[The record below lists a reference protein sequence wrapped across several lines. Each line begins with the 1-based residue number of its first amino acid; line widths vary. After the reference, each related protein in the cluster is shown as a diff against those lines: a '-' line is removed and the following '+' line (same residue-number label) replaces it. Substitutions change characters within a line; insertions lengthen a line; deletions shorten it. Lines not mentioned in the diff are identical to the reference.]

1 MNVLLAKNF
10 NVENINYSELKVM
23 KSGAKSVYIVYKGNK
38 VNLQTP
44 ILNIPY
50 GVNDNMQ
57 FIKKD
62 ENRKDEERKYD
73 VTVSFKGMDENPKI
87 KQFHDK
93 MKELENKIIDD
104 AFANRLVWFKN
115 NYSGNKDVV
124 SNMFTPIVKHD
135 KDKVTGEYANKYPPT
150 FKAKIPFNSLENK
163 FEFDCYDMDNNETN
177 FHDILANLKGGKAQ
191 FIIQLS
197 GIWFSAGMFGCSWKI
212 VSAKFQQINTSKIT
226 FVADSDDEMNNGE
239 EDEDDDDIS
248 VDNDVIAKISQK
260 PVDKKQIVSSS
271 APVPVASP
279 ATLKKKASAPV
290 PAPAPVPVP
299 VPQEDEDEE
308 DDEEDEE
315 DDDVVVGT
323 GATELGDVA
332 EEDEDEEDD
341 DEEEEDVPPPPPPVK
356 VVVEP
361 VKTDTKVKKAV
372 ANKKK

>member
-10 NVENINYSELKVM
+10 DTNKLKYSELKVM
-23 KSGAKSVYIVYKGNK
+23 KSGAKSVYINYNGNK

-44 ILNIPY
+44 VLNIPY

-62 ENRKDEERKYD
+62 DNRKDEERKYD

-115 NYSGNKDVV
+115 NYGGNKDVV
-124 SNMFTPIVKHD
+124 ANMFTPIVKHD
-135 KDKVTGEYANKYPPT
+135 KDKLTGEYANKYPPT
-150 FKAKIPFNSLENK
+150 FKAKIPYNSLENK

-177 FHDILANLKGGKAQ
+177 FNDILANLKGGKAQ

-226 FVADSDDEMNNGE
+226 FVADSDDDNAN
-239 EDEDDDDIS
+239 DEDDEDDIS
-248 VDNDVIAKISQK
+248 VDTDVIAKISQK
-260 PVDKKQIVSSS
+260 PAAVADKKTVVEKV
-271 APVPVASP
+271 APVVAKTVHKP
-279 ATLKKKASAPV
+279 I
-290 PAPAPVPVP
+290 
-299 VPQEDEDEE
+299 PQEEE
-308 DDEEDEE
+308 
-315 DDDVVVGT
+315 
-323 GATELGDVA
+323 
-332 EEDEDEEDD
+332 D
-341 DEEEEDVPPPPPPVK
+341 DEEEEDDVEADDAVLGNVEEDAEEDEEDEDEPEPPPVK
-356 VVVEP
+356 VEEP
-361 VKTDTKVKKAV
+361 VKPDAKTKKAV
-372 ANKKK
+372 VKKK

>member
-10 NVENINYSELKVM
+10 NVDKLKYSELKVM
-23 KSGAKSVYIVYKGNK
+23 KSGAKSIYINYNGAK

-62 ENRKDEERKYD
+62 ESRKEEERKYD
-73 VTVSFKGMDENPKI
+73 ITLSFKGMDENPKI
-87 KQFHDK
+87 KLFHDK
-93 MKELENKIIDD
+93 MKELEQKVIDD

-115 NYSGNKDVV
+115 NFSGNKDVV

-163 FEFDCYDMDNNETN
+163 FDFDCYDMDNNETS
-177 FHDILANLKGGKAQ
+177 FHDLLANLKGGKAQ

-212 VSAKFQQINTSKIT
+212 VSGKFQQLNTSKLT
-226 FVADSDDEMNNGE
+226 FVVDSDDEINN
-239 EDEDDDDIS
+239 EDDDEDDIS

-260 PVDKKQIVSSS
+260 SLAVSEKKTLVEKQPTGVTSVT
-271 APVPVASP
+271 AVASP
-279 ATLKKKASAPV
+279 ATLKPV
-290 PAPAPVPVP
+290 QKVVS
-299 VPQEDEDEE
+299 QEEEE
-308 DDEEDEE
+308 DDDDDEE
-315 DDDVVVGT
+315 DDDDALENV
-323 GATELGDVA
+323 
-332 EEDEDEEDD
+332 EEGDEEGEEE
-341 DEEEEDVPPPPPPVK
+341 DEEEEKPPPVK
-356 VVVEP
+356 VVEEP
-361 VKTDTKVKKAV
+361 VKPVQETKGKKTSAV
-372 ANKKK
+372 TKKK

>member
-10 NVENINYSELKVM
+10 DVENLKYSELKVM
-23 KSGAKSVYIVYKGNK
+23 KSGAKSVYINYKGNK

-115 NYSGNKDVV
+115 NYSGNKEVV

-135 KDKVTGEYANKYPPT
+135 KDKLTGEYANKYPPT
-150 FKAKIPFNSLENK
+150 FKAKIPYNSLENK

-226 FVADSDDEMNNGE
+226 FVADSDDDNANDE
-239 EDEDDDDIS
+239 EDEDDIS
-248 VDNDVIAKISQK
+248 VDTDVIAKITQK
-260 PVDKKQIVSSS
+260 PTDKKTVVEKV
-271 APVPVASP
+271 AVATPVAKTVHKP
-279 ATLKKKASAPV
+279 I
-290 PAPAPVPVP
+290 
-299 VPQEDEDEE
+299 PQEEE
-308 DDEEDEE
+308 DDEEEEE
-315 DDDVVVGT
+315 DDDVEDDKV
-323 GATELGDVA
+323 LGNVEEDVD
-332 EEDEDEEDD
+332 EEDEE
-341 DEEEEDVPPPPPPVK
+341 VVPVK
-356 VVVEP
+356 VEEP
-361 VKTDTKVKKAV
+361 VKPDVKAKKVAT
-372 ANKKK
+372 KKK

>member
-10 NVENINYSELKVM
+10 NVDKLKYSELKVM
-23 KSGAKSVYIVYKGNK
+23 KSGAKSIYINYNGAK

-62 ENRKDEERKYD
+62 ESRKEEERKYD
-73 VTVSFKGMDENPKI
+73 ITLSFKGMDENPKI
-87 KQFHDK
+87 KLFHDK
-93 MKELENKIIDD
+93 MKELEQKVIDD

-115 NYSGNKDVV
+115 NFSGNKDVV

-163 FEFDCYDMDNNETN
+163 FDFDCYDMDNNETS
-177 FHDILANLKGGKAQ
+177 FHDLLANLKGGKAQ

-212 VSAKFQQINTSKIT
+212 VSGKFQQLNTSKLT
-226 FVADSDDEMNNGE
+226 FVVDSDDEINNNDDD
-239 EDEDDDDIS
+239 DEDDIS

-260 PVDKKQIVSSS
+260 SNAANAVADKKTLVEKQ
-271 APVPVASP
+271 PVAAAAPVASP
-279 ATLKKKASAPV
+279 ATLKPV
-290 PAPAPVPVP
+290 QKV
-299 VPQEDEDEE
+299 VPQEEEDDDDDEE
-308 DDEEDEE
+308 DDTLENVDEE
-315 DDDVVVGT
+315 G
-323 GATELGDVA
+323 
-332 EEDEDEEDD
+332 EDDD
-341 DEEEEDVPPPPPPVK
+341 DEEEEEEEPVK
-356 VVVEP
+356 VVEEP
-361 VKTDTKVKKAV
+361 VKPVQETKVKKTA
-372 ANKKK
+372 ATKKK